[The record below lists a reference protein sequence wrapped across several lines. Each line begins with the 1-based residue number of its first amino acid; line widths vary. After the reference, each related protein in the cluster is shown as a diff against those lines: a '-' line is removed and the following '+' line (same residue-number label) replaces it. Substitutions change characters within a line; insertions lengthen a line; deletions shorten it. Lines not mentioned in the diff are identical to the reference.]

1 MKKIQLRQLIRETI
15 KESLNESLSNEI
27 DIFNQ
32 MKTNSTSPTYSKMKD
47 VTEEDLFDEKRF
59 SKKDPGIYLVGKTGD
74 YGKMEDAI
82 GYYKADS
89 RKHAQLKAAIGRESI
104 EIYFS
109 GGYDSEKIEE
119 EEIQKQISDLEKR
132 LAILKKVL

>member
-15 KESLNESLSNEI
+15 KESLNENISNEI
-27 DIFNQ
+27 EDFNQ
-32 MKTNSTSPTYSKMKD
+32 MKTNSTSPTYSKMND
-47 VTEEDLFDEKRF
+47 VTEDDLFDEEF
-59 SKKDPGIYLVGKTGD
+59 NKKDPGIYLVGKTGD
-74 YGKMEDAI
+74 YGKMEDVI

-89 RKHAQLKAAIGRESI
+89 RRHARLRAAIGRESI

-119 EEIQKQISDLEKR
+119 EEIQKQISGLEKR
-132 LAILKKVL
+132 LAILKRVL

>member
-15 KESLNESLSNEI
+15 KESLNESISNEI

-32 MKTNSTSPTYSKMKD
+32 MKTNSTYSDEDD
-47 VTEEDLFDEKRF
+47 VTKNDLFDGEKF
-59 SKKDPGIYLVGKTGD
+59 STKKDPGIYLVGKTGD

-89 RKHAQLKAAIGRESI
+89 IRHARLKAAIGENKV
-104 EIYFS
+104 EIYFQ
-109 GGYDSEKIEE
+109 GDYGSEKIEE
-119 EEIQKQISDLEKR
+119 EEIQKQISDLEKK
-132 LAILKKVL
+132 LAILNNVI

>member
-15 KESLNESLSNEI
+15 KESLNENISNEI

-32 MKTNSTSPTYSKMKD
+32 MKSNSTSPTFSKMKD

-59 SKKDPGIYLVGKTGD
+59 SKKDPGIYLVGETGD

-89 RKHAQLKAAIGRESI
+89 RRHARLRAAIGRENI
-104 EIYFS
+104 EIYLS
-109 GGYDSEKIEE
+109 GGYDSKKIKEEDIEK
-119 EEIQKQISDLEKR
+119 EINDLEKK
-132 LAILKKVL
+132 LAILKRVL